1 MKFLKRL
8 KSVLEK
14 SNKANEPIYKNT
26 IDKIGK
32 IQAKFENSNADRHRI
47 SKELRDK

>member
-8 KSVLEK
+8 KAVLEK